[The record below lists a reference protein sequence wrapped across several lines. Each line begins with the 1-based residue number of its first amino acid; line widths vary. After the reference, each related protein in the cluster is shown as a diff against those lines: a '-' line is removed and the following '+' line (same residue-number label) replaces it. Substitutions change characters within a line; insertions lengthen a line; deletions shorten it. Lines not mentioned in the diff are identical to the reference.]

1 MAGGNGSCVGGWIP
15 TTAAEAT
22 SLGGFDVNDVEKQF
36 GTIFTPGRKFYS
48 WYKCNGIVPCN
59 GTDGFDGNF
68 SNITQKVHPYAAGNP
83 IGFGNLLNHRIGRI
97 IRKPHQ
103 LTPTNLQAD
112 VAHNGL
118 YLDLTGWKTS
128 NTVNVKFTRWENN
141 SGHFLDIR
149 LYGPQNASGGS
160 TPFTG
165 GYNIRGNSDIHNNNL
180 GGTLWAT
187 FSENQSSATYNLK
200 GGLYYMFRGL
210 SLIYLPFSNLDF
222 YSLTIW
228 AVFFGLDF
236 IATVPP
242 TVKLAS
248 KYFGTIQGP
257 VIFGWIFSAHQ
268 FGAAF
273 AAYGA
278 GLARD
283 SLLTYLP
290 VFIWAG
296 IACFVATVLIFI
308 FKKINISFAA

>member
-59 GTDGFDGNF
+59 GTDGFAGNF
-68 SNITQKVHPYAAGNP
+68 SNITQKVHPYASGNP

-128 NTVNVKFTRWENN
+128 NTVNVKFTRRENN

-149 LYGPQNASGGS
+149 LYGPQNSSGGS

-165 GYNIRGNSDIHNNNL
+165 GYNFQGNSDIHNNNL
-180 GGTLWAT
+180 GGTHWVE
-187 FSENQSSATYNLK
+187 FNENQSNNTYSVK
-200 GGLYYMFRGL
+200 GGYYYMFRSRDDSARSSG
-210 SLIYLPFSNLDF
+210 IYCGGENQGGGAGTASGGRN
-222 YSLTIW
+222 YI
-228 AVFFGLDF
+228 
-236 IATVPP
+236 TVHD
-242 TVKLAS
+242 A
-248 KYFGTIQGP
+248 GP
-257 VIFGWIFSAHQ
+257 CCGDNNTGGNAD
-268 FGAAF
+268 F
-273 AAYGA
+273 AAEVYITGW
-278 GLARD
+278 
-283 SLLTYLP
+283 S
-290 VFIWAG
+290 
-296 IACFVATVLIFI
+296 
-308 FKKINISFAA
+308 

>member
-48 WYKCNGIVPCN
+48 WYKCNGIVSCN
-59 GTDGFDGNF
+59 GNGGFDGNF
-68 SNITQKVHPYAAGNP
+68 SPIPQKVHPYASGNP

-128 NTVNVKFTRWENN
+128 NTVNVKFTKLENN
-141 SGHFLDIR
+141 SSHFLDIR
-149 LYGPQNASGGS
+149 LYGPQNSSGGS

-165 GYNIRGNSDIHNNNL
+165 GYNFQGNSDIHNNNL

-200 GGLYYMFRGL
+200 GGLYYMFRTHDHSAKVSGIYIGGEDQGGGAGYASHSGQHL
-210 SLIYLPFSNLDF
+210 SVHDNGACCGDLNT
-222 YSLTIW
+222 YSRT
-228 AVFFGLDF
+228 D
-236 IATVPP
+236 
-242 TVKLAS
+242 
-248 KYFGTIQGP
+248 
-257 VIFGWIFSAHQ
+257 
-268 FGAAF
+268 FGAEVSIT
-273 AAYGA
+273 GW
-278 GLARD
+278 
-283 SLLTYLP
+283 S
-290 VFIWAG
+290 
-296 IACFVATVLIFI
+296 
-308 FKKINISFAA
+308 